1 MSENVKSAINAIK
14 RKANILQYD
23 GERMGIRHS
32 QQHGEELERLIEIL
46 ERAIKRE
53 NDG

>member
-1 MSENVKSAINAIK
+1 MNQDVKSALGAIK

-23 GERMGIRHS
+23 GKRMGIQHS

>member
-1 MSENVKSAINAIK
+1 MNQDVKSALGAIK

-23 GERMGIRHS
+23 GKRMGIPHS
-32 QQHGEELERLIEIL
+32 QQHGEELERLVEIL